1 MKKTFLI
8 TLAAISLLFFSSPAY
23 ALFTLSAG
31 VPFSHSFNDT
41 NVAES
46 DGTSGVFLAAK
57 LPIMVGV
64 GLDMYDTKLK
74 DSTTKFRTAMYNI
87 FYQLPIPIVNLTL
100 GLGLGSTELKC
111 KECSLYYDKGIATQ
125 WYTSVGIPI
134 LPFFDTHLSLRRV
147 STKIKTKAAIGSNP
161 KGTEHDL
168 GGTVAGIGIAFG
180 F

>member
-1 MKKTFLI
+1 MKKIILTAF
-8 TLAAISLLFFSSPAY
+8 TAASLLLFSSPAY

-74 DSTTKFRTAMYNI
+74 DSTKKLRTAMYDI

-100 GLGLGSTELKC
+100 GLGLGSTQL
-111 KECSLYYDKGIATQ
+111 ECESCSIYDKGTAAQ
-125 WYTSVGIPI
+125 WYSSLGIPI
-134 LPFFDTHLSLRRV
+134 LPLFDAHLSLRSV
-147 STKIKTKAAIGSNP
+147 SAKIKTNTVSGDVP
-161 KGTEHDL
+161 KGTEYNF

>member
-1 MKKTFLI
+1 MKKIILTAF
-8 TLAAISLLFFSSPAY
+8 TAAILLLFSSPAY
-23 ALFTLSAG
+23 ALFTVSAG

-46 DGTSGVFLAAK
+46 DGVSGLFLAAK

-64 GLDMYDTKLK
+64 GIETYKTKLK
-74 DSTTKFRTAMYNI
+74 GSTTTLATSMYDI

-100 GLGLGSTELKC
+100 GLGMGSTELQC
-111 KECSLYYDKGIATQ
+111 VGCSTTYDKGTATQ

-134 LPFFDTHLSLRRV
+134 FPFFDAHLSLRRV
-147 STKIKTKAAIGSNP
+147 SSKIKKTAASG
-161 KGTEHDL
+161 GTEYDL

>member
-1 MKKTFLI
+1 MKKIILTAF
-8 TLAAISLLFFSSPAY
+8 TAASLLLFSSTAY

-31 VPFSHSFNDT
+31 VPFSHSFSDT

-64 GLDMYDTKLK
+64 GIEMYDTKLK
-74 DSTTKFRTAMYNI
+74 DSTKKLRTAMYDI
-87 FYQLPIPIVNLTL
+87 FYQLPIPIVNLTI
-100 GLGLGSTELKC
+100 GLGLGSTKLKC
-111 KECSLYYDKGIATQ
+111 ESCSKYDEGTATQ

-134 LPFFDTHLSLRRV
+134 LPFFDAHLSLRRV
-147 STKIKTKAAIGSNP
+147 SSKIKTNAASEGTP
-161 KGTEHDL
+161 KGTEYDL

>member
-1 MKKTFLI
+1 MKKIILTAF
-8 TLAAISLLFFSSPAY
+8 TAASLLLFSSPAY

-64 GLDMYDTKLK
+64 GIEMYDTKLK
-74 DSTTKFRTAMYNI
+74 DSTKKLRTAMYDI
-87 FYQLPIPIVNLTL
+87 FYQLPTPIVNLTL
-100 GLGLGSTELKC
+100 GLGMGSTELQC
-111 KECSLYYDKGIATQ
+111 GSCSTYNKGGAAQ

-134 LPFFDTHLSLRRV
+134 FPFFDVHLSLRRV
-147 STKIKTKAAIGSNP
+147 SSKIKTNAASVGTP
-161 KGTEHDL
+161 KGTEYDV

>member
-1 MKKTFLI
+1 MKKIILTAF
-8 TLAAISLLFFSSPAY
+8 TAASLLLFSSPAY

-74 DSTTKFRTAMYNI
+74 DSTKKLRTAMYDI

-111 KECSLYYDKGIATQ
+111 ESCSIYDKGTATQ

-134 LPFFDTHLSLRRV
+134 FPFFDAHLSLRRV
-147 STKIKTKAAIGSNP
+147 SSKIKKTAASG
-161 KGTEHDL
+161 GTEYDL

>member
-1 MKKTFLI
+1 MKKIILTAF
-8 TLAAISLLFFSSPAY
+8 TAASLLLFSSPAY

-64 GLDMYDTKLK
+64 GIEMYDTKLK
-74 DSTTKFRTAMYNI
+74 DSTKKLRTAMYDI

-111 KECSLYYDKGIATQ
+111 ESCSIYDKGTATQ

-134 LPFFDTHLSLRRV
+134 FPFFDAHLSLRRV
-147 STKIKTKAAIGSNP
+147 SSKIKKTAASG
-161 KGTEHDL
+161 GTEYDL

>member
-1 MKKTFLI
+1 MKKIILTAF
-8 TLAAISLLFFSSPAY
+8 TAASLLLFSSPAY

-74 DSTTKFRTAMYNI
+74 DSTKKLRTAMYDI

-100 GLGLGSTELKC
+100 GLGMGSTELQC
-111 KECSLYYDKGIATQ
+111 GSCSTYNKGGATQ

-134 LPFFDTHLSLRRV
+134 FPFFDVHLSLRRV
-147 STKIKTKAAIGSNP
+147 SSKIKTNAASGGTP
-161 KGTEHDL
+161 KGTEYDL

>member
-1 MKKTFLI
+1 MKKIILTAF
-8 TLAAISLLFFSSPAY
+8 TAASLLLFSSPAY

-64 GLDMYDTKLK
+64 GIEMYDTKLK
-74 DSTTKFRTAMYNI
+74 DSTTKLRTAMYDI

-111 KECSLYYDKGIATQ
+111 ESCSIYDKGTATQ
-125 WYTSVGIPI
+125 WYTSVGIPF
-134 LPFFDTHLSLRRV
+134 LPFFDVHLSLRRV
-147 STKIKTKAAIGSNP
+147 SSKIKTNAASGGTP
-161 KGTEHDL
+161 KGTEYDL